1 MEEVYEILYKKKE
14 ELSKTIP
21 DEKGKIE
28 SNAYDNRA
36 IDAYS
41 VGMESMLE
49 SERIKGEIAN
59 WEHDLWEF

>member
-1 MEEVYEILYKKKE
+1 MKRYFSSYI
-14 ELSKTIP
+14 TA
-21 DEKGKIE
+21 E